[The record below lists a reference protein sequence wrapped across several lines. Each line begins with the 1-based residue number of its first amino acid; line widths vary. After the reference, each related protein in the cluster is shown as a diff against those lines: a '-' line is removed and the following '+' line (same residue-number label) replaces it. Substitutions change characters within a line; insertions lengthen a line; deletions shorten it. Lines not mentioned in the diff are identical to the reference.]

1 MNVKYRGGM
10 SLLRRRTATALGS
23 YGATALGIVGT
34 VVAARVLD
42 PPDFGRLTLVLATVA
57 LFQLLLDLT
66 SEEALVKY
74 GFRFAERAD
83 WGRFRRLF
91 EVALGFKTASAIVA
105 GLLVAVL
112 APFSEN
118 VFSVDITT
126 PLFVAAVLP
135 LLYSFEGTAA
145 GALILRGRYD
155 VRAGFLLVSMALR
168 LGAILIGAPR
178 GVTATVVALV
188 VAQTISTLAIG
199 AVGLAA
205 FRRFPAAE
213 HAPLGE
219 HRAEIVR
226 FVLQSSVG
234 TGLVSLRG
242 WIAPLLLGVVSDV
255 RQVGLF
261 RAAQAPQQ
269 GFAALSSPVR
279 LILLTEQTRDWERG
293 RPEQV
298 LSGVRRYSLGAAALM
313 AVAVPVFWLLMPT
326 LVRVVIGSDYE
337 GATNAARVILLAAA
351 VQLVYGWTK
360 SLPVTIGRPG
370 LRIIAHAV
378 ETAVLVP
385 LLVVLGDRWGA
396 TGAAGAVLASTIAF
410 ALVWTFLVLR
420 LRSHPL
426 VQPSTA

>member
-1 MNVKYRGGM
+1 M
-10 SLLRRRTATALGS
+10 SRTPLLRRRTATALGS
-23 YGATALGIVGT
+23 YGATGLGILGT
-34 VVAARVLD
+34 VIAARVLE
-42 PPDFGRLTLVLATVA
+42 PHDFGRLTLVLATVA

-74 GFRFAERAD
+74 GFRFAERGE

-91 EVALGFKTASAIVA
+91 EVALAFKTASAVVA
-105 GLLVAVL
+105 GLLVAAL
-112 APFSEN
+112 APFSQD

-126 PLFVAAVLP
+126 PLLVASVLP

-155 VRAGFLLVSMALR
+155 VRAWFLLLSMGAR
-168 LGAILIGAPR
+168 LIAIVVAAPH

-188 VAQTISTLAIG
+188 VAQAVSTLAISVVG
-199 AVGLAA
+199 AQA
-205 FRRFPAAE
+205 FRRFPSAARVQ
-213 HAPLGE
+213 LGE

-226 FVLQSSVG
+226 FVFQSSVG

-242 WIAPLLLGVVSDV
+242 WIAPILLGIVSDV

-298 LSGVRRYSLGAAALM
+298 LAGVRRYSLGAAALM
-313 AVAVPVFWLLMPT
+313 AVAVPVFWLLMPW
-326 LVRVVIGSDYE
+326 LVRVVLGPNFED
-337 GATNAARVILLAAA
+337 ATNAARVILLAAA

-370 LRIIAHAV
+370 LRIVAHSV
-378 ETAVLVP
+378 EVAVLVP
-385 LLVVLGDRWGA
+385 LLVAFGDRWGA

-410 ALVWTFLVLR
+410 ALVWTFLLVR
-420 LRSHPL
+420 LRSSPL

>member
-1 MNVKYRGGM
+1 VSGVN
-10 SLLRRRTATALGS
+10 LLRRRAATALGS
-23 YGATALGIVGT
+23 YGATVLGIVGT
-34 VVAARVLD
+34 VVAARILE
-42 PPDFGRLTLVLATVA
+42 PEGFGPLTLVLATVA

-91 EVALGFKTASAIVA
+91 EVALGFKTASAITA
-105 GLLVAVL
+105 GALIAAL
-112 APFSEN
+112 APFAER
-118 VFSVDITT
+118 VFPTDITK
-126 PLFVAAVLP
+126 PLLVAAVLP

-155 VRAGFLLVSMALR
+155 VRTWFLFVSMALR
-168 LGAILIGAPR
+168 LGAILVGAPR

-188 VAQTISTLAIG
+188 IAQTISTLAICV
-199 AVGLAA
+199 VGVAA
-205 FRRFPAAE
+205 FRRFPSAAP
-213 HAPLGE
+213 AALGE
-219 HRAEIVR
+219 QRSEIVR
-226 FVLQSSVG
+226 FVLQSSIG

-255 RQVGLF
+255 RQVALF

-298 LSGVRRYSLGAAALM
+298 LAGVRRYSLGAAALM
-313 AVAVPVFWLLMPT
+313 AVAVPLFWLLMPA
-326 LVRVVIGSDYE
+326 LVRLVLGSDYE
-337 GATNAARVILLAAA
+337 GAINAARVILLAAA
-351 VQLVYGWTK
+351 VQLVFGWTK

-370 LRIIAHAV
+370 LRIVAHAV

>member
-1 MNVKYRGGM
+1 VNAVN
-10 SLLRRRTATALGS
+10 LLRRRAATALGS
-23 YGATALGIVGT
+23 YGATALGIAGT
-34 VVAARVLD
+34 IIAARVLE
-42 PPDFGRLTLVLATVA
+42 PPNFGRLTIVLATVA

-74 GFRFAERAD
+74 GFRFAESAD

-91 EVALGFKTASAIVA
+91 EVALGFKTASAIAA
-105 GLLVAVL
+105 GLLVAAL
-112 APFSEN
+112 APFSED
-118 VFSVDITT
+118 VFGVDITT
-126 PLFVAAVLP
+126 PLLVAAVLP

-155 VRAGFLLVSMALR
+155 VRAWFLLVSMGAR
-168 LGAILIGAPR
+168 LIAIVIGAPR
-178 GVTATVVALV
+178 GVTATVAGLV
-188 VAQTISTLAIG
+188 VAQTISTLAIC

-213 HAPLGE
+213 PAALGE
-219 HRAEIVR
+219 HRREIVR
-226 FVLQSSVG
+226 FVAQSSVG

-242 WIAPLLLGVVSDV
+242 WIAPLLLGIVSDV

-293 RPEQV
+293 RSEQV
-298 LSGVRRYSLGAAALM
+298 FAGVRRYSLGAAALM
-313 AVAVPVFWLLMPT
+313 AIAVPVFWALMPT
-326 LVRVVIGSDYE
+326 LVRVVLGSNFED
-337 GATNAARVILLAAA
+337 ATNAARVILLAAA

-370 LRIIAHAV
+370 LRIVAHAV
-378 ETAVLVP
+378 EVAVLVP
-385 LLVVLGDRWGA
+385 LLVVFGERWGA
-396 TGAAGAVLASTIAF
+396 TGAAGAVLVSTIAF
-410 ALVWTFLVLR
+410 ALVWTLLVLR

>member
-1 MNVKYRGGM
+1 VN
-10 SLLRRRTATALGS
+10 LLRRRASTALGS

-34 VVAARVLD
+34 VVAARVLE
-42 PPDFGRLTLVLATVA
+42 PRDFGRLTLVLATVA

-105 GLLVAVL
+105 GLLVAAL
-112 APFSEN
+112 APVSDDIFG
-118 VFSVDITT
+118 VDITT
-126 PLFVAAVLP
+126 PLLVAAVLP

-155 VRAGFLLVSMALR
+155 VRAWFLLVSMALR

-188 VAQTISTLAIG
+188 AAQTISTLSLG

-205 FRRFPAAE
+205 FRRFPSAE
-213 HAPLGE
+213 REALGE
-219 HRAEIVR
+219 HRPEILR

-298 LSGVRRYSLGAAALM
+298 LAGVRRYSLGAAALM

-326 LVRVVIGSDYE
+326 LVRVVLGSNFE

-370 LRIIAHAV
+370 LRIVAHAV

-396 TGAAGAVLASTIAF
+396 TGAAGAVLVSTIAF

>member
-1 MNVKYRGGM
+1 M
-10 SLLRRRTATALGS
+10 SLLRRRAATALGS
-23 YGATALGIVGT
+23 YGATTLGIVGT

-112 APFSEN
+112 APFSES

-126 PLFVAAVLP
+126 PLFVAAALP

-155 VRAGFLLVSMALR
+155 VRAWFLLVSMALR

-188 VAQTISTLAIG
+188 VAQTISTLAIC

-213 HAPLGE
+213 HTPLGE

-370 LRIIAHAV
+370 LRIIAHGV

>member
-1 MNVKYRGGM
+1 M
-10 SLLRRRTATALGS
+10 SRTPILRRRTATALGS
-23 YGATALGIVGT
+23 YGATGLAILGT
-34 VVAARVLD
+34 VVAARVLE
-42 PPDFGRLTLVLATVA
+42 PHDFGRLTLVLATVA

-74 GFRFAERAD
+74 GFRFAERGE

-91 EVALGFKTASAIVA
+91 EVALAFKTASAVVA
-105 GLLVAVL
+105 GLLVAAL
-112 APFSEN
+112 APFSED

-126 PLFVAAVLP
+126 PLLVASVLP

-155 VRAGFLLVSMALR
+155 VRAWLLLVSMGAR
-168 LGAILIGAPR
+168 LIAIVVAAPH

-188 VAQTISTLAIG
+188 VAQAASTLAISVVG
-199 AVGLAA
+199 AQA
-205 FRRFPAAE
+205 FRRFPSAARVE
-213 HAPLGE
+213 LGE

-226 FVLQSSVG
+226 FVFQSSVG

-242 WIAPLLLGVVSDV
+242 WIAPLLLGIVSDV

-298 LSGVRRYSLGAAALM
+298 LAGVRRYSLGAAALM
-313 AVAVPVFWLLMPT
+313 AVAVPVFWFLMPW
-326 LVRVVIGSDYE
+326 LVRVVLGSNFED
-337 GATNAARVILLAAA
+337 ATNAARVILLAAA

-370 LRIIAHAV
+370 LRIVAHSV
-378 ETAVLVP
+378 EVAVLVP
-385 LLVVLGDRWGA
+385 LLVAFGDRWGA

-410 ALVWTFLVLR
+410 ALVWTFLLVR
-420 LRSHPL
+420 LRSSPL

>member
-1 MNVKYRGGM
+1 
-10 SLLRRRTATALGS
+10 
-23 YGATALGIVGT
+23 
-34 VVAARVLD
+34 
-42 PPDFGRLTLVLATVA
+42 
-57 LFQLLLDLT
+57 
-66 SEEALVKY
+66 VKY

-105 GLLVAVL
+105 GLLVAAL
-112 APFSEN
+112 APFSES

-213 HAPLGE
+213 HAQLGE

>member
-34 VVAARVLD
+34 VIAARVLD

-188 VAQTISTLAIG
+188 IAQVAATATVG

-205 FRRFPAAE
+205 AVRFPRTPR
-213 HAPLGE
+213 APLLE
-219 HRAEIVR
+219 DRSEIVR
-226 FVLQSSVG
+226 FVLGSSLG
-234 TGLVSLRG
+234 TGIVSIRA
-242 WIAPLLLGVVSDV
+242 WIAPVLLGIVSDV
-255 RQVGLF
+255 RQVGFF

-269 GFAALSSPVR
+269 GFGALSSPIR

-293 RPEQV
+293 KPETV
-298 LSGVRRYSLGAAALM
+298 LAGVRRYTLTAAVVM
-313 AVAVPVFWLLMPT
+313 AVAVPIFWWLMPD
-326 LVRVVIGSDYE
+326 LVRLVLGE
-337 GATNAARVILLAAA
+337 RFTPATDAARVILLAAA
-351 VQLVYGWTK
+351 LQLVFGWTK
-360 SLPVTIGRPG
+360 SLPVSIGRPG
-370 LRIIAHAV
+370 LRVAAHAI
-378 ETAVLVP
+378 ETAVLIP
-385 LLVVLGDRWGA
+385 LLVVFGREWGA
-396 TGAAGAVLASTIAF
+396 TGAAVAVTVATLVF
-410 ALVWTFLVLR
+410 AAVWTFLLAR
-420 LRSHPL
+420 LRGHPP
-426 VQPSTA
+426 VQVSTA